1 MNITNNNNEKM
12 TVKELIER
20 LQNMPQDAPVG
31 KLGCGR
37 EEGTFTFAPLIAAV
51 YFDSP
56 LKQGK
61 DEPDICG
68 AVVLAA

>member
-1 MNITNNNNEKM
+1 MNITNNNKKM

-31 KLGCGR
+31 KLGYGR
-37 EEGTFTFAPLIAAV
+37 EEGTYTFAPLIAAV

>member
-1 MNITNNNNEKM
+1 MNNNEKM

-20 LQNMPQDAPVG
+20 LKNMPQDAPVG

-51 YFDSP
+51 HFDTP

-68 AVVLAA
+68 AVVLVA